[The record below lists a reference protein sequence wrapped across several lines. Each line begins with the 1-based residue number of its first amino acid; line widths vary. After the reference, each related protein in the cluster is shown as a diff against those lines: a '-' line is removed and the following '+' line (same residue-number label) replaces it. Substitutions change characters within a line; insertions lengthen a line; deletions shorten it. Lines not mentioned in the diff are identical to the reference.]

1 MNKIVLRLGLLIFL
15 FSIIY
20 FTQRGMSVEKVLINS
35 FAIFVFLTAMISLI
49 TIGLIKAINSN
60 SLNKLNSLS
69 DHSAGHKENE

>member
-1 MNKIVLRLGLLIFL
+1 MNKIVLRFGLLVFF

-35 FAIFVFLTAMISLI
+35 FAIFVFLTAMLSLI
-49 TIGLIKAINSN
+49 LLGLIKAINRN

-69 DHSAGHKENE
+69 DNLAGHKENE